1 MNNKTQSY
9 GDFGQAISSGIMN
22 KVTIIGKRI
31 ANNRVLVHVLAWT
44 AFVVTWIVYAALWG
58 NPIYEL
64 VVNKLCYLGPQMLAT
79 YYLLYYQLPKLVYKK
94 RYGQFLLSLLFT
106 AYFTSALARLIKIY
120 VYEPAMGATLP
131 KDSLYDIF
139 TQLFPLAGQ
148 YLLWVY
154 IPPIMAVT
162 LKLLKDHFIEKQ
174 QFEQLRQEK
183 TIAELNFL
191 QAQLHPHFLFN
202 TLNNLY
208 TLTIHKSEKAPA
220 LILQLSEIVD
230 YMFEE
235 CKEDQVSVVKE
246 VQLLQNYI
254 DLELLRYG
262 DRLSLDFTHQIDD
275 PSATIAPL
283 ILLSIVENAFKH
295 GASGDMGQPKIKIDL
310 SVQKG
315 VLHFRVF
322 NTKVAIAQSDLTD
335 FKKGIGVNNIKR
347 QLALGYPGVHHLIT
361 NVKPT
366 SYELILDIQLQTN
379 TSQKRA

>member
-1 MNNKTQSY
+1 MK
-9 GDFGQAISSGIMN
+9 
-22 KVTIIGKRI
+22 KVIHIGKQI
-31 ANNRVLVHVLAWT
+31 SKNRVLLHVLAWT
-44 AFVVTWIVYAALWG
+44 AFVVAWLVYAALLG

-64 VVNKLCYLGPQMLAT
+64 VVNKFCYLGPQLLAT
-79 YYLLYYQLPKLVYKK
+79 YFLLYYQLPKLVYQKK
-94 RYGQFLLSLLFT
+94 YGQFLLSLALA
-106 AYFTSALARLIKIY
+106 AYFTTALARLIKIY
-120 VYEPAMGATLP
+120 VYEPALGSTLA

-139 TQLFPLAGQ
+139 TQLSPLVGQ

-154 IPPIMAVT
+154 IPPIMAVI

-174 QFEQLRQEK
+174 QFEQLQQEK

-220 LILQLSEIVD
+220 LILKLSEIVD
-230 YMFEE
+230 YMFKE
-235 CKEDQVSVVKE
+235 CKEDQVSIAKE

-275 PSATIAPL
+275 PSATISPL

-295 GASGDMGQPKIKIDL
+295 GASGDMGQPQIRIDL
-310 SVQKG
+310 SVQNG
-315 VLHFRVF
+315 LLHYRVF
-322 NTKVAIAQSDLTD
+322 NTKVAVAQSDMTD
-335 FKKGIGVNNIKR
+335 FKKGIGVDNIKR
-347 QLALGYPGVHHLIT
+347 QLALRYPNAYELATHEE
-361 NVKPT
+361 PT
-366 SYELILDIQLQTN
+366 SYELILNIQLKEN
-379 TSQKRA
+379 IWQKRA